1 MNPPAGGGRR
11 QQRGLRRAE
20 QILDAAEE
28 LVGASGVEAVGMN
41 AVARHAGVSPGTL
54 YQYFPH
60 KQALVD
66 GLSHRLA
73 EGLRVATAGAPRVL
87 EGTGGEATES
97 ALDGVLRSLL
107 TLAES
112 RPALLPLLCD
122 TGPVGEP
129 NALLRSL
136 ATRLTL
142 VPDESAAAELATRFL
157 VQGVTVALRC
167 ADPDAR
173 TVVLARTR
181 AAILGACQASTCRDS
196 S

>member
-1 MNPPAGGGRR
+1 MTPPAGGRRR

-20 QILDAAEE
+20 QILDAAEQ
-28 LVGASGVEAVGMN
+28 LVAACGVEAVGMN

-60 KQALVD
+60 KRALVD
-66 GLSHRLA
+66 GLSRRFT
-73 EGLRVATAGAPRVL
+73 EGLGVDTAGAPRVL
-87 EGTGGEATES
+87 DGKGGAQAES
-97 ALDGVLRSLL
+97 ALDGVLRAVL

-129 NALLRSL
+129 NGLFRSL
-136 ATRLTL
+136 AARLTPVL
-142 VPDESAAAELATRFL
+142 NEGAAGELAIRFL
-157 VQGVTVALRC
+157 AQGVAVALRC
-167 ADPDAR
+167 DDPDAR
-173 TVVLARTR
+173 TLVLARTR
-181 AAILGACQASTCRDS
+181 AAILGAFQASTCRDS